1 MWLYRLYKKMGFKIY
16 LAFCWLKN
24 AFSGKSTNYR
34 GLIVQGKN
42 RVFPYFLFLKLLI
55 PEFFSFL

>member
-1 MWLYRLYKKMGFKIY
+1 MGFKIY
-16 LAFCWLKN
+16 LAFS
-24 AFSGKSTNYR
+24 FSGKSTNYL